1 MLAWRLAF
9 SWASRKIGVLVIVR
23 KPLLSF
29 FFCLLLAYLTLFHQL
44 GLLPFFGSD
53 EPRYARVAEEMYE
66 SGDFVTPTLD
76 GRPWLEKPP
85 LLYWMEVVSFS
96 MFGFGEWQ
104 ARLPNAFLALLLAAA
119 VGLFAAKM
127 VRRRLGFMVFLI
139 LTTSL
144 LYVGY
149 SRAASTDLPLTA
161 AFTLSMISGF
171 LAIRY
176 GGAGW
181 ALICGGALG
190 FAVLA
195 KGFVAIVLFGGCVL
209 LYLLIQNELPWLGR
223 LGLVVAVSCFL
234 VAGPWLGLAWM
245 ANGENFLVTFLVNHH
260 LARYVSD
267 LHHHS
272 QPFWYYLPVLLAGF
286 LPWFTFLPAAGRRF
300 WESRRELSAEANS
313 LQVFLWIWACV
324 PFIFFSISTSKLA
337 GYILPILP
345 ALSLLVGMEWDRT
358 LEKGAWTKWM
368 RNSVLATILVA
379 VIFSVVLTLGFWLI
393 FRAPYQGLAIGIVI
407 LCGLVPSCWLFLRS
421 GNLKGLFL
429 AIAGGAAVSL
439 AAIHT
444 LGAPVVG
451 RFEST
456 EALCIAARPEIS
468 AEKPMILYR
477 WHHHTTYYYA
487 RGAVKSSPVDDPSS
501 LAEYVGGHPQNSY
514 LILTTQHGRSE
525 LGRLKRSELVLQSGN
540 LFLLRLNGGQ
550 DLGAMLRALEEG
562 FTD

>member
-1 MLAWRLAF
+1 
-9 SWASRKIGVLVIVR
+9 
-23 KPLLSF
+23 
-29 FFCLLLAYLTLFHQL
+29 
-44 GLLPFFGSD
+44 
-53 EPRYARVAEEMYE
+53 MYE

-76 GRPWLEKPP
+76 RRPWLEKPP

-176 GGAGW
+176 ESVRW

-209 LYLLIQNELPWLGR
+209 LYLLVQNDLPWLGR

-245 ANGENFLVTFLVNHH
+245 ANGENFLITFLVNHH

-286 LPWFTFLPAAGRRF
+286 FPWFTFLPAA
-300 WESRRELSAEANS
+300 AEGSGKVAGS
-313 LQVFLWIWACV
+313 FLPKAEGSGKVAGSFLPKRTRCRS
-324 PFIFFSISTSKLA
+324 FSGS
-337 GYILPILP
+337 
-345 ALSLLVGMEWDRT
+345 
-358 LEKGAWTKWM
+358 
-368 RNSVLATILVA
+368 
-379 VIFSVVLTLGFWLI
+379 
-393 FRAPYQGLAIGIVI
+393 
-407 LCGLVPSCWLFLRS
+407 GLVCLSYSFRYPRVNWPVTFFPFFRHFPCWSGWSGIGPWKREPGRS
-421 GNLKGLFL
+421 G
-429 AIAGGAAVSL
+429 
-439 AAIHT
+439 
-444 LGAPVVG
+444 
-451 RFEST
+451 
-456 EALCIAARPEIS
+456 
-468 AEKPMILYR
+468 
-477 WHHHTTYYYA
+477 
-487 RGAVKSSPVDDPSS
+487 
-501 LAEYVGGHPQNSY
+501 
-514 LILTTQHGRSE
+514 
-525 LGRLKRSELVLQSGN
+525 
-540 LFLLRLNGGQ
+540 
-550 DLGAMLRALEEG
+550 
-562 FTD
+562 